1 MKITTVGIDLA
12 KNVFGIHGADEKG
25 RVVVRKVLSRRRVLE
40 FLANLPKCLVGME
53 ACASAHYWAREISE
67 AGTRSQV
74 DCAAIREALR
84 EGQQERRE
92 RCRGHLRGG
101 HAPVYALRGNQDSR
115 TTGSASAS

>member
-1 MKITTVGIDLA
+1 MKVTTVGIELA

-53 ACASAHYWAREISE
+53 ACASAHYWTRDRE
-67 AGTRSQV
+67 AGTQSQV
-74 DCAAIREALR
+74 DCTAIREALR

-92 RCRGHLRGG
+92 RRRGHLRGG
-101 HAPVYALRGNQDSR
+101 HAPVHALGGNQDSR